1 MYLVKYFS
9 MFLALAVSPVQAVT
23 MSDLVQRDGLFFEK
37 FSDVPFTGSVEGK
50 NVSGGTAFPGY
61 VKGEIVEGVE
71 QGTWRGYHDNGQL
84 LFRGDL
90 KDGKRAGEWV
100 YYSADGTMLEKGRYK
115 DDLRNGVWSSYY
127 KSGQIKSKGIFD
139 QGVQTGIWE
148 LYSKSGDLDFKGDIK
163 VRKRLIE
170 RKSDISLKKKKREEQ
185 RKQANVKK
193 GEEQRRAK
201 LIEER
206 NKKRVRE
213 ELEQKKELERK
224 LNAEKEKLAD
234 KRKLVSEDKQK
245 DEGDS
250 VEIKKT
256 EAKREHKES
265 KKRILEEERRLA
277 EIRRQREEERR
288 LEELERLRMIE
299 EFRRTQEEI
308 QDTLEAYN
316 EDVRESEAR
325 QKKIRAADAA
335 ERAGKSE
342 LLEAELEKYVDA
354 IRRLVRNNWSWG
366 GDIANVGLRVEYELV
381 LRKNGDVIDIRLV
394 GTSGNAAYD
403 ESVKKAIEIAG
414 SLPVPTDESFFHN
427 TFGRGVKILFE
438 F

>member
-1 MYLVKYFS
+1 MYLVKYFP
-9 MFLALAVSPVQAVT
+9 MVLALAVSPVQAVT

-193 GEEQRRAK
+193 REEQRRAK
-201 LIEER
+201 LIEDR
-206 NKKRVRE
+206 NKKRARE
-213 ELEQKKELERK
+213 ELEQK
-224 LNAEKEKLAD
+224 
-234 KRKLVSEDKQK
+234 
-245 DEGDS
+245 
-250 VEIKKT
+250 
-256 EAKREHKES
+256 ES
-265 KKRILEEERRLA
+265 KKRIVEEERRIA

-288 LEELERLRMIE
+288 LEELERLRLIE

-308 QDTLEAYN
+308 KYTLETYN
-316 EDVRESEAR
+316 EHVKESEAR
-325 QKKIRAADAA
+325 QEKRQVADGT
-335 ERAGKSE
+335 ERARNSE

-354 IRRLVRNNWSWG
+354 IRRLVRDNWSWG
-366 GDIANVGLRVEYELV
+366 GGISNAGLRVEYEVV

-403 ESVKKAIEIAG
+403 ASVKKAIETAG
-414 SLPVPTDESFFHN
+414 SFLVPADEALFQN
-427 TFGRGVKILFE
+427 TFGRGMRIVFE
-438 F
+438 Y

>member
-1 MYLVKYFS
+1 MIFADMYLVKYFS

-50 NVSGGTAFPGY
+50 NASGGTAFPGY

-90 KDGKRAGEWV
+90 KDGKRAGEWE

-148 LYSKSGDLDFKGDIK
+148 LYSKSGDLYFKGDIK
-163 VRKRLIE
+163 VRNRLIE

-193 GEEQRRAK
+193 REEQRRAK
-201 LIEER
+201 LIEDR
-206 NKKRVRE
+206 NKKRARE
-213 ELEQKKELERK
+213 ELEQK
-224 LNAEKEKLAD
+224 
-234 KRKLVSEDKQK
+234 
-245 DEGDS
+245 
-250 VEIKKT
+250 
-256 EAKREHKES
+256 ES
-265 KKRILEEERRLA
+265 KKRIVEEESRIA

-288 LEELERLRMIE
+288 VEKLERLRMIE
-299 EFRRTQEEI
+299 ELRRTQEEI

-316 EDVRESEAR
+316 ADIRESEAR

-342 LLEAELEKYVDA
+342 LLESELEKYVDA

-366 GDIANVGLRVEYELV
+366 GDISNAGLRVEYEVV

-403 ESVKKAIEIAG
+403 ASVKEAIETAG
-414 SLPVPTDESFFHN
+414 SFLVPADEALFQN
-427 TFGRGVKILFE
+427 TFGRGMRIVFE
-438 F
+438 Y